1 MAETVNEQLLD
12 ASISHAIDL
21 RGYSNS
27 VVLRMIAIL
36 NKADKHLSAAITDA
50 LLRLPQEAFTVRR
63 LDAMLVNVNALN
75 KEAYKALQDNLTE
88 ELRSFVDYEAQY
100 QADLFKS
107 ILPVQISVAS
117 VAPAAVYA
125 AAMARPFQVSKGG
138 AVPLN
143 EYLAGLSESRA
154 GMVRDAIRLGYITGE
169 TNDQIVK
176 RIIGTKTLNYADGL
190 MDISRRHVETM
201 VRTATNHTASVARDQ
216 FYKANDGLVK
226 GVMWVSTLDS
236 RTSSVCQALDGQ
248 VFPVDS
254 GKRPPAHLG
263 CRSSTT
269 PVLKS
274 WRELGIDLPEFAPS
288 TRASMDGQVPEDLT
302 YQKWLEQQSASR
314 QDEILGKTR
323 AKLFR
328 AGETVDRFVDKNGRT
343 LTLDQLRKRDADI
356 FQKAGL

>member
-143 EYLAGLSESRA
+143 EYLAGLSENRA
-154 GMVRDAIRLGYITGE
+154 KMVRDAIRLGYITGE
-169 TNDQIVK
+169 TNDQIVR
-176 RIIGTKTLNYADGL
+176 RIVGTKTLNYSDGL
-190 MDISRRHVETM
+190 MDISRRHVDGM
-201 VRTATNHTASVARDQ
+201 VRTAISHTSSFTRHRFYEANSEIAKGWKFVATLDGKTSPVCR
-216 FYKANDGLVK
+216 ANDGKVFSLGEGPVLPLHI
-226 GVMWVSTLDS
+226 GERSTDVS
-236 RTSSVCQALDGQ
+236 
-248 VFPVDS
+248 
-254 GKRPPAHLG
+254 
-263 CRSSTT
+263 
-269 PVLKS
+269 VLKS
-274 WRELGIDLPEFAPS
+274 WKELGIDLPEFEPS
-288 TRASMDGQVPEDLT
+288 TRASMDGQVPETLT
-302 YQKWLEQQSASR
+302 YQTWLERQSAAR
-314 QDEILGKTR
+314 QDEILGPTR
-323 AKLFR
+323 GKLFR

-343 LTLDQLRKRDADI
+343 LTLDQLRKRDSEL